1 MTSSAPP
8 PASRL
13 ARRLPARRGARA
25 RAGDAL
31 ALAGARVGVSPR
43 AVVGL
48 LLVVALILTV
58 LGGRVLLARQR
69 SVPEVIA
76 PASLVQGPGRTAAT
90 GPTGTSSPTSK
101 APVTVPVVVHVVGQ
115 VRTPGVVRLVAGAR
129 VQQALTAAGGA
140 LRTADL
146 ERVNLARLVV
156 DGEQILVPRPGEAV
170 VSLGGAAPGGGTPGG
185 SAGAAV
191 IDLNTAALTEL
202 DSLPGVG
209 PVLAQRILDWRAAN
223 GRFTTVDELGE
234 VSGIG
239 DAVLTRLR
247 PRVRV

>member
-1 MTSSAPP
+1 MNSSAPP

-13 ARRLPARRGARA
+13 ARRPPGRAGARDRA
-25 RAGDAL
+25 RESL

-48 LLVVALILTV
+48 LVVVTLV
-58 LGGRVLLARQR
+58 LGVLGVRVLLARQR

-76 PASLVQGPGRTAAT
+76 PTSLVQGPGRTAVT
-90 GPTGTSSPTSK
+90 GPTGTSSPTAK
-101 APVTVPVVVHVVGQ
+101 AAPVVVHVVGQ
-115 VRTPGVVRLVAGAR
+115 VRKPGVVRLVAGAR
-129 VQQALTAAGGA
+129 VQQALTAAGGV

-146 ERVNLARLVV
+146 DRVNLARLVV

-185 SAGAAV
+185 SATAAIV
-191 IDLNTAALTEL
+191 DLNTAALPEL

-209 PVLAQRILDWRAAN
+209 PVLAQRILDWRAEN
-223 GRFTTVDELGE
+223 GRFTSIDELGE

>member
-8 PASRL
+8 PSSRA
-13 ARRLPARRGARA
+13 ARRPPAGHSVRDRA
-25 RAGDAL
+25 NDAL
-31 ALAGARVGVSPR
+31 GLAGARVGVSPR

-48 LLVVALILTV
+48 LLVVALV
-58 LGGRVLLARQR
+58 LGVLGLRVLLARQR

-76 PASLVQGPGRTAAT
+76 PTSLVQVPGPTPAT
-90 GPTGTSSPTSK
+90 GPTRTSAVTS
-101 APVTVPVVVHVVGQ
+101 AATGVAVVVHIVGQ
-115 VRTPGVVRLVAGAR
+115 VRKPGVVRLVAGAR

-146 ERVNLARLVV
+146 DRVNLARLVV

-170 VSLGGAAPGGGTPGG
+170 VALGGTAPGGGG
-185 SAGAAV
+185 STGV
-191 IDLNTAALTEL
+191 LVDLNSAALPEL

-209 PVLAQRILDWRAAN
+209 PVLAQRILDWRIEN
-223 GRFTTVDELGE
+223 GRFTTIEELGE

-239 DAVLTRLR
+239 DAVLTQLR